1 MIKEM
6 QMLRRSPS
14 RFSTFKWHNVPK
26 RYVAPETRKRGLMEK
41 QKAGK
46 RRGNADWHVSMGARE
61 RFGVRESCIIGADQ
75 WEGRDEMFKGSVL
88 ATAE

>member
-1 MIKEM
+1 
-6 QMLRRSPS
+6 MLRCSPS
-14 RFSTFKWHNVPK
+14 RVPTFKWHDVPK
-26 RYVAPETRKRGLMEK
+26 WQIHSAGNRKKGVMER

-46 RRGNADWHVSMGARE
+46 RRGNAGWHVSMGARE
-61 RFGVRESCIIGADQ
+61 RFGVRESCIIEAGQ